1 MANAPAR
8 TPRARTH
15 TVTYI
20 QTQFA
25 TRLRQMVI
33 WEARQQ
39 ARQAVIRRIKA
50 EGKVKV
56 SLMSAGEITSLA
68 NAHVREH
75 AAELLAQAEASR
87 VVRQLRLEHERRR
100 VDPAAKSLCGN
111 PVQNGGPQ

>member
-1 MANAPAR
+1 M
-8 TPRARTH
+8 H
-15 TVTYI
+15 
-20 QTQFA
+20 
-25 TRLRQMVI
+25 RQMVI